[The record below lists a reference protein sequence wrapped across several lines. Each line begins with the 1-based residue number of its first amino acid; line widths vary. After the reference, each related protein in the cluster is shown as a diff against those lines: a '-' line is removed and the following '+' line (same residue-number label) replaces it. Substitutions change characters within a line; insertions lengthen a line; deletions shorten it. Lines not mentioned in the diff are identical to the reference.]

1 MTAQLFFNNL
11 QRSGDE
17 ITQRGYQLAGG
28 LTDLGLIEGDVVAVM
43 LRNSPEWIDTIMACR
58 TAGMYYCPINWHF
71 KADEAAYL
79 LQDCGARVLIIEAD
93 LLERIGSAV
102 PDQLTTLV
110 INGDDTARDYES
122 WLQAQAPYSGPERPP
137 RAMMAYTSG
146 TTGRPKG
153 IRRLPPTPEQLDLL
167 RELSAKAW
175 GVSEGVRTLMPAPLY
190 HSAPNSVTQQTLIQ
204 GERLVLMPRFD
215 PEQVLALIEQHRI
228 TTVYL
233 VPIMY
238 VRLLRLPQEVRNRYD
253 LSSVRYVASTGSPCA
268 PEVKRAMLEWWG
280 DVIYETYASSETGML
295 TVQDPVSA
303 RHKPGSAGL
312 PVTGAVIRILRE
324 DGTDCAVNEV
334 GVIYGRQPAFTE
346 FTYNNNPEARAKAAY
361 ADLVTV
367 GDMGYRD
374 EDGYLF
380 VCDRASDMVISGG
393 VNIYPAETEY
403 VLLQLPEVA
412 DCAVLG
418 IPDEEYGEALLGLV
432 QPMAGSALKEQALRD
447 HLSVHLADYKIP
459 REIRLVAELPR
470 DDNGK
475 VAKRKLRDQFWGDQ
489 GRRV

>member
-1 MTAQLFFNNL
+1 MTAQLFFDDL

-28 LTDLGLIEGDVVAVM
+28 LTDLGLTEGDVVAVM
-43 LRNSPEWIDTIMACR
+43 LRNRPEWIDTIMACR
-58 TAGMYYCPINWHF
+58 TAGLYYCPINWHF
-71 KADEAAYL
+71 KGEEAAYL
-79 LQDCGARVLIIEAD
+79 LQDCGARALIIEAD

-102 PDQLTTLV
+102 PDGLTLRV
-110 INGDDTARDYES
+110 INGDDSARDYEH
-122 WLQAQAPYSGPERPP
+122 WLQQQAPYSGPVRPP
-137 RAMMAYTSG
+137 RAIMAYTSG

-153 IRRLPPTPEQLDLL
+153 IRRLPPTPEQLELL
-167 RELSAKAW
+167 KELSAKAW
-175 GVSEGVRTLMPAPLY
+175 GVSAGVRTLMPAPLY

-215 PEQVLALIEQHRI
+215 PEQVLALIEKHRI

-238 VRLLRLPQEVRNRYD
+238 VRLLRLPEEIRNRYD

-268 PEVKRAMLEWWG
+268 PEIKRAMLDWWG

-312 PVTGAVIRILRE
+312 PVAGAVIRILRE
-324 DGTDCAVNEV
+324 DGSDCEVNEV

-346 FTYNNNPEARAKAAY
+346 FTYNNNPEARAKAANG
-361 ADLVTV
+361 DLVTV

-374 EDGYLF
+374 DDGYLF

-393 VNIYPAETEY
+393 VNIYPAETEN

-432 QPMAGSALKEQALRD
+432 LPVVDASLNLDAVRE
-447 HLSVHLADYKIP
+447 HLARHLADFKIP
-459 REIRLVAELPR
+459 REIRIVTDLPR

-475 VAKRKLRDQFWGDQ
+475 VAKRKLRDQFWQKGQ
-489 GRRV
+489 RQV

>member
-1 MTAQLFFNNL
+1 MTATLYFDDL
-11 QRSGDE
+11 ERTGDE
-17 ITQRGYQLAGG
+17 ITERAQRLAGG
-28 LTDLGLIEGDVVAVM
+28 LTALGMGDGDVVAIM
-43 LRNSPEWIDTIMACR
+43 LRNRPEWTDTIMACR

-71 KADEAAYL
+71 KADEAAYIL
-79 LQDCGARVLIIEAD
+79 KDCGARLLIIEAD
-93 LLERIGSAV
+93 LLARIQSIV
-102 PDQLTTLV
+102 PEGFPTLV
-110 INGDDTARDYES
+110 VDGDGAHTNFEQ
-122 WLQAQAPYSGPERPP
+122 WLSRQSPYNGPERPP

-167 RELSAKAW
+167 RELSAQAW
-175 GVSEGVRTLMPAPLY
+175 GISPGVRTLMPAPLY

-215 PEQVLALIEQHRI
+215 PERLLALIEQHRI

-238 VRLLRLPQEVRNRYD
+238 VRLLRLPAEVRQRYD

-268 PEVKRAMLEWWG
+268 PEVKRAMLDWWG

-295 TVQDPVSA
+295 TVQDPASA
-303 RHKPGSAGL
+303 RRKPGSAGL
-312 PVTGAVIRILRE
+312 PVTGSVIRIVRE
-324 DGTDCAVNEV
+324 DGTDCDVNEV

-346 FTYNNNPEARAKAAY
+346 FTYNNNPEARARAGY
-361 ADLVTV
+361 GDLVTV

-418 IPDEEYGEALLGLV
+418 IPDDEYGESLLGLV
-432 QPMAGSALKEQALRD
+432 QPVPGASLTLDTLRG
-447 HLSVHLADYKIP
+447 HLTEHLADYKVP
-459 REIRLVAELPR
+459 REIRLVDELPR

-475 VAKRKLRDQFWGDQ
+475 VAKRKLRDLFWDGRN
-489 GRRV
+489 RRV